1 MNITGL
7 EKKSF
12 NNYICAS
19 ECAVN
24 SAHNYYQGRVQN
36 IPSKWVI
43 HPFFPQRLDFSIME
57 NETIRRTESRS
68 IALLSYSLP
77 KHATHPHCSRSDT
90 HDNMHDYRLWHC
102 ALCRVICHHLDNCA
116 STLIR
121 GQSLWH
127 QSRRPLSV
135 ALLSSPLLSSLLL
148 SSPLLSSPLL
158 SGSVA
163 RQHILDSRP
172 SVMSLSHS
180 RVPAEPHD
188 SSLCGKCGWLP
199 SCDYSLTHLSN
210 SLSLLLSSSFFPR
223 ESSRPN

>member
-1 MNITGL
+1 M
-7 EKKSF
+7 
-12 NNYICAS
+12 CS

-24 SAHNYYQGRVQN
+24 SVHNYYQSKVQN

-43 HPFFPQRLDFSIME
+43 HPFFPQRLDFSVME
-57 NETIRRTESRS
+57 NERTDSRR
-68 IALLSYSLP
+68 IALLSYSLQ

-121 GQSLWH
+121 SQSLWH
-127 QSRRPLSV
+127 QSRRLLSV
-135 ALLSSPLLSSLLL
+135 VLLSSPLLP
-148 SSPLLSSPLL
+148 SPLLSSPLL
-158 SGSVA
+158 SGSVG
-163 RQHILDSRP
+163 RQHILDSSP

-210 SLSLLLSSSFFPR
+210 SLTLLLSSSFFPR
-223 ESSRPN
+223 ESSKPN